1 MIFLNQCPFSDYTLE
16 GNDMEDIHELLDAV
30 DASTVGGVMAAVV
43 KVTGSAYKKE
53 GAAMLFKPDGTQIG
67 LLSAGCLEEDLNE
80 RLKTVDQPYG
90 EFVYDMRGEDDFSW
104 GEGSGCNG
112 VIHVWTERLDE
123 EYTAHLLQLKEVL
136 RSGQSVFMIKKRGVR
151 PGYLFIPDSGR
162 VFGHWEGEVP
172 DDCRVIERGMFFSKA
187 LDSEVYVH
195 KIRPKRRLV
204 VFGAGPD
211 ARPLVSFAAAA
222 GFSVTVSDWRP
233 AFCSA
238 FHFPDAEKHMV
249 GFPNDVLSSIALK
262 PEDCVVVMTHNFK
275 RDRELIEALREQ
287 ELRYFGI
294 LGSRKRTARLF
305 GADAIPSRI
314 ASPAGLSIGAQGA
327 EEIAISIVAQLI
339 QVSHSIQLREAAC
352 L

>member
-1 MIFLNQCPFSDYTLE
+1 
-16 GNDMEDIHELLDAV
+16 MEDIHELLDAI
-30 DASTVGGVMAAVV
+30 DASAVGGTLAAVV

-53 GAAMLFKPDGTQIG
+53 GAAMLFKPDGTQVG
-67 LLSAGCLEEDLNE
+67 LLSAGCLEEDLYE
-80 RLKTVDQPYG
+80 RLKEAGNPYG
-90 EFVYDMRGEDDFSW
+90 EFVYDMRGEDELSW
-104 GEGSGCNG
+104 GEASGCNG

-123 EYTAHLLQLKEVL
+123 EYTAHLLHLKEIL
-136 RSGQSVFMIKKRGVR
+136 RSGQSVFMIKKRGAY
-151 PGYLFIPDSGR
+151 PGYLFVPDSGR
-162 VFGHWEGEVP
+162 AFGHWEGEVP
-172 DDCRVIERGMFFSKA
+172 EDCRVIERGVFFSKA

-233 AFCSA
+233 VLCSA
-238 FHFPDAEKHMV
+238 NHFPDAEKRV
-249 GFPNDVLSSIALK
+249 IGFPNEVLSSLVLK
-262 PEDCVVVMTHNFK
+262 REDCVVVMTHNFK
-275 RDRELIEALREQ
+275 RDQELMYALKEK
-287 ELRYFGI
+287 ELRYFGV
-294 LGSRKRTARLF
+294 LGSQKRTARLF
-305 GADAIPSRI
+305 GPGAVPATV

-339 QVSHSIQLREAAC
+339 QVSHSVQLREAAC